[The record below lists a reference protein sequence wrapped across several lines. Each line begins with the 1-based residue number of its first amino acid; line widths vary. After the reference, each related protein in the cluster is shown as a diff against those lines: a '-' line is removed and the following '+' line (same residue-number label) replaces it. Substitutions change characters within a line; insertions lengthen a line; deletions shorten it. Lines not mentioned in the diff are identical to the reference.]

1 MRINVMSF
9 KGSTGEHLLRDL
21 EKRVE
26 CDLSRFGGRISRV
39 EVLLMDDEDLST
51 DKSCIIE
58 ARLNDAAPIAVQ
70 AHAST
75 FEHAIDKGAEKIE
88 EVLHRRETEPKPQL

>member
-9 KGSTGEHLLRDL
+9 KGSAGEQFLREM

-26 CDLSRFGGRISRV
+26 CDLSSCGNRISRV
-39 EVLLMDDEDLST
+39 EVLLMDDEERAD

-58 ARLNDAAPIAVQ
+58 ARLTDAAPIAVQ
-70 AHAST
+70 AHASS

-88 EVLHRRETEPKPQL
+88 EVMHQRDVAPKPVL